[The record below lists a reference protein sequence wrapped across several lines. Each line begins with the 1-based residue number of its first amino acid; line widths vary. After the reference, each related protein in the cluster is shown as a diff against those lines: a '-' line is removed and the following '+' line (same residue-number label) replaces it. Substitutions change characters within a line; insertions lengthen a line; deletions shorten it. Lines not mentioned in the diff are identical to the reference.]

1 MVILNTTM
9 LQHGNSLSWSRM
21 HGCKHNKNGCYKREN
36 IQSESILWVKL
47 GNFSAIDESVEEFL
61 L

>member
-1 MVILNTTM
+1 MLILNTTL

-21 HGCKHNKNGCYKREN
+21 FWSEQNKKGCYKREN
-36 IQSESILWVKL
+36 IQSEIILWVKQ
-47 GNFSAIDESVEEFL
+47 GKFSAIDEKVQEFL

>member
-1 MVILNTTM
+1 MFILNTTV

-21 HGCKHNKNGCYKREN
+21 YGSEQNKEGCYKREN
-36 IQSESILWVKL
+36 IQSEIILWVKQ
-47 GNFSAIDESVEEFL
+47 GNFIAIDEKVQGFL